1 MSSRS
6 LRAALVCTAVL
17 ALIAIP
23 HADST
28 PQPLPFAQDW
38 TTASLINVDDN
49 WANVPGI
56 VGYRGDGMTGG
67 TGVDPRTVLTEGT
80 LVTDVIA
87 NQTNPN
93 TLATGGVAEFEIAN
107 PVVALQGSGTAR
119 APHLVITVS
128 TQGLSTIQ
136 VVYNVRDVDGSAD
149 NAVQPVALQYRVGTS
164 GLYTNVPAA
173 FIADAT
179 TGGAATLV
187 TPVNVTLPADVENQ
201 PVVQLRIITTDAVG
215 SDEWVGIDDLRVTGS
230 IVPQPTNPTGLA
242 TATPSSV
249 AVGGA
254 TLLTV
259 AVNPGTNPPS
269 TGLTVAADL
278 SSIGGSAT
286 QPFLD
291 DGTNGDAVA
300 GDGTYSFNALVPV
313 STTPGA
319 KALNVTVSDAQ
330 ARSSATTIALTVTAP
345 APKGVVI
352 SQVYGGG
359 GNSGAPLTNDF
370 VELFNRSASAVNLT
384 GWSVQYASANGTSW
398 QVTALNGTIQPNSY
412 YLVREAGGSN
422 GVALPPAEAS
432 GGIAMSAT
440 SGKVALAN
448 TTTALSGGCPLTSA
462 PVADLVGYGAASCF
476 EGHAPADA
484 LSNTTAAVRLNLGD
498 VDTDD
503 NASDFFTGAP
513 TPHNASGVP
522 PTGTADAL
530 PQSVGSGGSALLT
543 IRVTPGSRP
552 VNTEISVTADLSSIG
567 GASNAV
573 FADNGANGDPVAH
586 DNVFSLSTVVTGT
599 SGIKTLPVQISDTVP
614 RTGLTTL
621 RLAIETT
628 TATAIHDIQGPGSSS
643 PLVNG
648 FVTTRGIVT
657 ALKFNGVFIQAR
669 DGEADADERTSE
681 GLFVFTGAAPAPYLA
696 TGQELFVSGTVREFV
711 PSQDPTSPPTTELGD
726 PFFRVASNDQPLP
739 QPVRLLASYT
749 RPDGG
754 VEQLERFEGMRVAAD
769 LVAIAPTQG
778 TAIDEVNARS
788 TSTGVFYAVLQGI
801 ARPMREPGVEPGQF
815 LPPDAPA
822 NIPRFDGNPERLR
835 VDSDALVGA
844 PAIDIVAGQ
853 VLTGATGALDFG
865 FGTYMIDLDPPSVSG
880 TPWVPTGNAV
890 AVPVPAPSAGEFT
903 VGHYNLERFFDDA
916 DDPDVEE
923 DPVLTPAALEGRLA
937 KASLAIRHVLR
948 APDILGVVEVE
959 NLPVLQRLAARISA
973 DAIAA
978 GEADPQYEASLEEGN
993 DVGGIDVGFLVKRAG
1008 GRVDVTSV
1016 TQVGRDA
1023 TYTPPAGGT
1032 ALLND
1037 RPSLV
1042 LDAALTGPAG
1052 TRFPVTVIVNHLRS
1066 LSGIDGSDGARIRAK
1081 RRAQAEFLANYI
1093 QSRQTAHPEERII
1106 SVGDYNAFPFNDGY
1120 VDVMGTIEGR
1130 PAPPDAVLL
1139 ASDDLVNPDLTN
1151 VVDLLPAAERYSFSF
1166 DGNAQAIDHV
1176 LVNEAV
1182 RRWFTRMAYAR
1193 LDADFPE
1200 AFRGDV
1206 TRPERLSD
1214 HDAAI
1219 AYFAFPEAPV
1229 VTLNGA
1235 NPMVVEAF
1243 TSFTDPGATA
1253 VDRGATPDQDRPL
1266 SVSVEGAVDVNTP
1279 GTYTL
1284 VYTATNGFFETRI
1297 ERTVI
1302 VADRIAPAIDGFSV
1316 TPTSVWPPS
1325 HQMIDVTLSYVASD
1339 ASGVGACVPSVT
1351 SNEAPNGRGDGNTGF
1366 DSLVLNSRHVQVRAE
1381 RAGTSRD
1388 RIYTIALTCTDGS
1401 GNSTTD
1407 TRTVVVPR
1415 RAGL

>member
-1 MSSRS
+1 MSSRY
-6 LRAALVCTAVL
+6 LRAALVCAAVL
-17 ALIAIP
+17 ALTATP
-23 HADST
+23 HADPT
-28 PQPLPFAQDW
+28 PQPLPFGQAW
-38 TTASLINVDDN
+38 TTTSLISVDDN
-49 WANVPGI
+49 WANVPGV
-56 VGYRGDGMTGG
+56 VGYRGDGMTSN
-67 TGVDPRTVLTEGT
+67 TGVDPRGVLSEGT

-93 TLATGGVAEFEIAN
+93 TLATGGVAEFEIAD

-128 TQGLSTIQ
+128 TQGLSNIQ
-136 VVYNVRDVDGSAD
+136 VAYNVRDIDGSAD

-187 TPVNVTLPADVENQ
+187 TPVDVTLPADVDNQ

-230 IVPQPTNPTGLA
+230 IVPQPTNPTGLG
-242 TATPSSV
+242 TAAPASV
-249 AVGGA
+249 AVGA
-254 TLLTV
+254 PTLLTV
-259 AVNPGTNPPS
+259 AVNAGTNPPS
-269 TGLTVAADL
+269 SGITVAADL

-286 QPFLD
+286 QPFFD
-291 DGTNGDAVA
+291 DGTNGDTAS
-300 GDGTYSFNALVPV
+300 GDGTFSFNVLVPV
-313 STTPGA
+313 DAAPGA
-319 KALNVTVSDAQ
+319 KTINVTVADAQ

-345 APKGVVI
+345 APKGVVV

-370 VELFNRSASAVNLT
+370 IELFNRTAAAVNLT
-384 GWSVQYASANGTSW
+384 GWSVQYASANGSSW
-398 QVTALNGTIQPNSY
+398 QVTPLSGTIQPNSY

-422 GVALPPAEAS
+422 GVALPPAEAA

-448 TTTALSGGCPLTSA
+448 TSSALSGTCPLTSA
-462 PVADLVGYGAASCF
+462 SVADFVGYGAASCF
-476 EGHAPADA
+476 EGHGAADT
-484 LSNTTAAVRLNLGD
+484 LSNTTAAVRLNGGD

-513 TPHNASGVP
+513 VPHNASGVP
-522 PTGTADAL
+522 PAGAADAL
-530 PQSVGSGGSALLT
+530 PQSVPSGGSALLT
-543 IRVTPGSRP
+543 VRVTPGSRP

-567 GASNAV
+567 GAASTV
-573 FADNGANGDPVAH
+573 FVDDGTNGDVVAH
-586 DNVFSLSTVVTGT
+586 DNVFSFTTLVTGT
-599 SGIKTLPVQISDTVP
+599 SGIRALPVQISDTVP
-614 RTGLTTL
+614 RTGFTTL
-621 RLAIETT
+621 RLAVETT

-643 PLVNG
+643 PFVNE
-648 FVTTRGIVT
+648 FVTTRGLVT
-657 ALKFNGVFIQAR
+657 ALKFNGVFVQVR
-669 DGEADADERTSE
+669 DGETDADERTSE
-681 GLFVFTGAAPAPYLA
+681 GLFVFTGAAPASYLA
-696 TGQELFVSGTVREFV
+696 TGQEVFVSGTVREFI
-711 PSQDPTSPPTTELGD
+711 PSQEPTSPPMTELGD
-726 PFFRVASNDQPLP
+726 PFFRVASMNQPLP
-739 QPVRLLASYT
+739 QPVRLVAANT

-778 TAIDEVNARS
+778 TTIDEVNARS

-835 VDSDALVGA
+835 VDSDALAGA

-853 VLTGATGALDFG
+853 VLSGATGALDFG
-865 FGTYMIDLDPPSVSG
+865 FGTYTIDLDPPAVSG
-880 TPWVPTGNAV
+880 TPSVPTGNAA

-916 DDPDVEE
+916 DDPNIED

-959 NLPVLQRLAARISA
+959 NLPVLQRLAQRISA
-973 DAIAA
+973 DALAA
-978 GEADPQYEASLEEGN
+978 GETDPQYEAFLEEGN
-993 DVGGIDVGFLVKRAG
+993 DIGGIDVGFLVKGAAW
-1008 GRVDVTSV
+1008 RVDVTSV

-1023 TYTPPAGGT
+1023 TYTPPAGGS

-1042 LDAALTGPAG
+1042 LEAALTGPAG
-1052 TRFPVTVIVNHLRS
+1052 ARFPVTVIVNHLRS
-1066 LSGIDGSDGARIRAK
+1066 LSGIDGSDAARIRAK

-1093 QSRQTAHPEERII
+1093 QSRQTAHPEERLI
-1106 SVGDYNAFPFNDGY
+1106 SVGDYNAFQFNDGY

-1130 PAPPDAVLL
+1130 PAAPDAVLL
-1139 ASDDLVNPDLTN
+1139 PSADLVNPDLTN
-1151 VVDLLPAAERYSFSF
+1151 VVERLPAAERYSFSF

-1176 LVNEAV
+1176 LVNDAA
-1182 RRWFTRMAYAR
+1182 RRRFTRMAYAR

-1229 VTLNGA
+1229 VTLNAA

-1253 VDRGATPDQDRPL
+1253 VDAGAMPDQDRPL

-1284 VYTATNGFFETRI
+1284 AYTATNGFFQTRV

-1302 VADRIAPAIDGFSV
+1302 VADRIAPSIGGFSV
-1316 TPTSVWPPS
+1316 TPASVSPPN

-1339 ASGVGACVPSVT
+1339 ASGVAVCTPSVT
-1351 SNEAPNGRGDGNTGF
+1351 SNEALNGQGDGNTVS
-1366 DSLVLNSRHVQVRAE
+1366 DSAVLDGHHVQVRAE

-1401 GNSTTD
+1401 GNATTD

-1415 RAGL
+1415 QSGL